1 MFDMNQI
8 VGKYDILFITLDTLR
23 YDVAQQLFKAGKTP
37 NLAKVLPATGWEK
50 RHTPGSFTYA
60 AHHAFFAGFLPTPTT
75 PGIHSRLFA
84 LKFAGSS
91 TTTDN
96 TYVFNSD
103 NIISGLADIGY
114 KTVCIGGVGFFN
126 KQTPLSNVF
135 PSLFQES
142 YWSRELGVTELNS
155 TENQI
160 NLAKEILDDT
170 PQDKKLFLFINISAF
185 HQPNYFYLDKNKP
198 DKKDTIESHGAALEY
213 VDRQLGK
220 LWDAIKK
227 RNNSTFCILCSDHG
241 TAYGENGYS
250 GHRVSDETV
259 WTVPYVEFV
268 LRDRL

>member
-1 MFDMNQI
+1 MNQI

-23 YDVAQQLFKAGKTP
+23 YDVAQQLFEAGKTP
-37 NLAKVLPATGWEK
+37 NIAKVLPATGWEK

-84 LKFAGSS
+84 VKFEGSS
-91 TTTDN
+91 TTTEN
-96 TYVFNSD
+96 TYVFDSD
-103 NIISGLADIGY
+103 NIVSGLAYIGY

-126 KQTPLSNVF
+126 KLTPLSNVF

-155 TENQI
+155 TANQI

-170 PQDKKLFLFINISAF
+170 PQDKRLFLFINISAF
-185 HQPNYFYLDKNKP
+185 HQPNYFYLNDTKQ
-198 DKKDTIESHGAALEY
+198 DTIESHGAALQY
-213 VDRQLGK
+213 VDRQLDK

-227 RNNSTFCILCSDHG
+227 RNNPTFCILCSDHG

-259 WTVPYVEFV
+259 WTVPYFEGMI
-268 LRDRL
+268 

>member
-1 MFDMNQI
+1 MFNMNQV

-23 YDVAQQLFKAGKTP
+23 YDVAQQLFEAGKTP
-37 NLAKVLPATGWEK
+37 NIAKVLPATGWEK

-60 AHHAFFAGFLPTPTT
+60 AHHAFFAGFLPTPIN

-84 LKFAGSS
+84 VKFAGSS

-103 NIISGLADIGY
+103 NIVSGLADIGY

-126 KQTPLSNVF
+126 KQTPLSKVLPEF
-135 PSLFQES
+135 FQES
-142 YWSRELGVTELNS
+142 YWSRELGVTDINS
-155 TENQI
+155 TANQI

-170 PQDKKLFLFINISAF
+170 PQDKRLFLFINISAF
-185 HQPNYFYLDKNKP
+185 HQPNYFYLNDTKQ
-198 DKKDTIESHGAALEY
+198 DTIESHSAALEY
-213 VDRQLGK
+213 VDSQLDK
-220 LWDAIKK
+220 LWNAIKK

-259 WTVPYVEFV
+259 WTVPYFEGVISEG
-268 LRDRL
+268 

>member
-1 MFDMNQI
+1 MFNMNQV

-23 YDVAQQLFKAGKTP
+23 YDVAQQLFEAGKTP
-37 NLAKVLPATGWEK
+37 NLAKVLPTTGWEK

-96 TYVFNSD
+96 TYVLNSD
-103 NIISGLADIGY
+103 NIVSGLADLGY

-126 KQTPLSNVF
+126 QQTPLSKVLPEF
-135 PSLFQES
+135 FLES
-142 YWSRELGVTELNS
+142 YWSRELGVTEINS

-160 NLAKEILDDT
+160 NLAQEILENT
-170 PQDKKLFLFINISAF
+170 SLYKKLFLFINISAF
-185 HQPNYFYLDKNKP
+185 HQPNYFYLNNSKQ
-198 DKKDTIESHGAALEY
+198 DTIESHAAAMEY
-213 VDRQLGK
+213 VDSQLDK

-227 RNNSTFCILCSDHG
+227 RNNPTFGILCSDHG
-241 TAYGENGYS
+241 TAYGENGYI

-259 WTVPYVEFV
+259 WTVPYFEGMI
-268 LRDRL
+268 

>member
-1 MFDMNQI
+1 MNQI

-23 YDVAQQLFKAGKTP
+23 YDVAQQLFEAGKTP
-37 NLAKVLPATGWEK
+37 NIAKVLPATGWEK

-75 PGIHSRLFA
+75 LGIHPRLFA
-84 LKFAGSS
+84 LKFEGSS
-91 TTTDN
+91 TTTEN

-103 NIISGLADIGY
+103 NIVSGLAGIGY

-135 PSLFQES
+135 PNLFQES
-142 YWSRELGVTELNS
+142 YWSRELGVTDINS

-160 NLAKEILDDT
+160 NLAQDILQTT
-170 PQDKKLFLFINISAF
+170 PLDKRLFLFINISAF
-185 HQPNYFYLDKNKP
+185 HQPNYFYLNDSKQ
-198 DKKDTIESHGAALEY
+198 DTIASHAAAMEY
-213 VDRQLGK
+213 VDSQLDK

-227 RNNSTFCILCSDHG
+227 RNNSTFCIFCSDHG
-241 TAYGENGYS
+241 TAYGENGYT

-259 WTVPYVEFV
+259 WTVPYFEGMI
-268 LRDRL
+268 

>member
-1 MFDMNQI
+1 MFNMNQV

-23 YDVAQQLFKAGKTP
+23 YDVAQQLFEAGKTP
-37 NLAKVLPATGWEK
+37 NLAKVLPTTGWEK

-84 LKFAGSS
+84 VKFAGSS

-103 NIISGLADIGY
+103 NIVSGLADLGY

-126 KQTPLSNVF
+126 QQTPLSKVLPEF
-135 PSLFQES
+135 FLES
-142 YWSRELGVTELNS
+142 YWSRELGVTEINS

-160 NLAKEILDDT
+160 NLAQEILENT
-170 PQDKKLFLFINISAF
+170 SLYKKLFLFINISAF
-185 HQPNYFYLDKNKP
+185 HQPNYFYLNNSKQ
-198 DKKDTIESHGAALEY
+198 DTIESHAAAMEY
-213 VDRQLGK
+213 VDSQLDK

-227 RNNSTFCILCSDHG
+227 RNNPTFGILCSDHG
-241 TAYGENGYS
+241 TAYGENGYT

-259 WTVPYVEFV
+259 WTVPYFEGMI
-268 LRDRL
+268 

>member
-1 MFDMNQI
+1 MNQI

-75 PGIHSRLFA
+75 PGIHPRLFA
-84 LKFAGSS
+84 LKFEGSS
-91 TTTDN
+91 TTTEN

-103 NIISGLADIGY
+103 NIVNGLANIGY

-126 KQTPLSNVF
+126 KQTPLSKVL

-142 YWSRELGVTELNS
+142 YWSRELGVTEINS

-160 NLAKEILDDT
+160 NLAQKILQT
-170 PQDKKLFLFINISAF
+170 MPKDKQLFLFINISAF
-185 HQPNYFYLDKNKP
+185 HQPNYFYLNDSKQ
-198 DKKDTIESHGAALEY
+198 DTIKSHAAALEY
-213 VDRQLGK
+213 VDRQLSK

-241 TAYGENGYS
+241 TAYGENGYT
-250 GHRVSDETV
+250 GHRVSNETV
-259 WTVPYVEFV
+259 WTVPYFEGII
-268 LRDRL
+268 